1 MFLKIIIKFKFFHRG
16 GGGLPGTHT
25 QEGQVKN
32 NVFFGFYLE

>member
-32 NVFFGFYLE
+32 IFFLAFN